1 MAHRKLM
8 AALGVAA
15 MLLGTA
21 TACTPEPIVTS
32 PSASQGPVE
41 PALKVGT
48 PVVPDG
54 VNPQEGE
61 LLAHVYAAA
70 LNAAGVKATVV
81 PAPVMPSELVT
92 SLESGTIDLIPVYS
106 RLALAGV
113 VPAADAAVGTAAD
126 SVSALKAALPT
137 GISPLDAA
145 KAEDRNAVVVT
156 AVTAEKYQLKSL
168 NDIGKVC
175 DKLIMSGSAAFMTRP
190 NGLPGLGSDY
200 NCVPKKYVPL
210 QPTPN
215 YSADSILWALLRDDA
230 QMISMHTSSPAI
242 VDNSLVVLD
251 DPKQLFLSQNIVP
264 LVATAK
270 VPANA
275 QSGLNK
281 VSAALGIDELGN
293 LNRLALDGHYD
304 AVTAAAT
311 AWMVQ
316 QGLIKARS

>member
-15 MLLGTA
+15 MLLGTT
-21 TACTPEPIVTS
+21 TACTPEPIVNI
-32 PSASQGPVE
+32 PSASQGPSA
-41 PALKVGT
+41 PALKIGT

-70 LNAAGVKATVV
+70 LKAAGVAATVV
-81 PAPVMPSELVT
+81 PTPVMPSQLVT
-92 SLESGTIDLIPVYS
+92 SLESGSIDLLPVYS

-113 VPAADAAVGTAAD
+113 DPAAGAVVGSAAD

-137 GISPLDAA
+137 GISQLDAA
-145 KAEDRNAVVVT
+145 KAEDRSAVVVT

-168 NDIGKVC
+168 SDIGQVC
-175 DKLIMSGSAAFMTRP
+175 DKLVMSGTKAFMTKP

-200 NCVPKKYVPL
+200 NCVPKKYLPL
-210 QPTPN
+210 QPTAN

-230 QMISMHTSSPAI
+230 QMISMHTSSPTIA
-242 VDNSLVVLD
+242 DNSLVVLD

-264 LVATAK
+264 LVATGK
-270 VPANA
+270 VPATA
-275 QSGLNK
+275 QSGVNK
-281 VSAALGIDELGN
+281 VSAALGMDELGN

-304 AVTAAAT
+304 AVTDAAD
-311 AWMVQ
+311 AWLLQ